1 MAQGWP
7 ATHINS
13 TMTTTNAITRQP
25 SKLDYAS
32 PAQFKFKI
40 IKLPKVEYFC
50 TEVNIPGLQMS
61 NATQPTGLRQIPVPG
76 TQLEFGDLLVT
87 FMIDENFEN
96 FEEIYGWIR
105 GLGFPVDHSD
115 YASLNAAGRD
125 RFPVQG
131 KEGTKSAIPAG
142 GTLSDATLSIL
153 SAKNNVIKEVR
164 FIDIFPVQSTGA
176 SFTQQATDIAYMT
189 STVTFKYSYYE
200 FATPGQKATLATS

>member
-1 MAQGWP
+1 
-7 ATHINS
+7 
-13 TMTTTNAITRQP
+13 MTTTDSIKRQP
-25 SKLDYAS
+25 TQLDYAS
-32 PAQFKFKI
+32 PTQFKFKI

-61 NATQPTGLRQIPVPG
+61 NATQPTSLRQIPQPG

-87 FMIDENFEN
+87 FMIDEKFEN
-96 FEEIYGWIR
+96 FEEIYGWLR

-115 YASLNAAGRD
+115 YANMAAAGRD

-131 KEGTKSAIPAG
+131 KEGPKTALPAG
-142 GTLSDATLSIL
+142 GTMSDATLSIL

-164 FIDIFPVQSTGA
+164 FTDCFPVQLTGA
-176 SFTQQATDIAYMT
+176 GFTQQATDVNYMS

-200 FATPGQKATLATS
+200 FAEPGQKATLATS